1 MIKKIIFVI
10 VFVPVHFFLTAILL
24 QYYWFNYN
32 PNVDT
37 GIWAQ
42 FAHVMSFVL
51 SVPILVPFIVTDLGE
66 YWPLPLQLLP
76 SVCNS
81 LLWAIVVLLIVSGI
95 RRLRLKK
102 ANPQA
107 PQFAQPTAAQT
118 Q

>member
-42 FAHVMSFVL
+42 FAHSLAFVL

-66 YWPLPLQLLP
+66 YWPVPVQILTF
-76 SVCNS
+76 VFNG
-81 LLWAIVVLLIVSGI
+81 LLWGVGI
-95 RRLRLKK
+95 LALFAGIKRFRRKK
-102 ANPQA
+102 GESQTPER
-107 PQFAQPTAAQT
+107 AQC
-118 Q
+118 